1 MVSGRPRPSA
11 APLAA
16 PAKIT
21 ATSTAPTR
29 SAMSL
34 TALIEALSPLRYT
47 VGKPE
52 PESTKPLTSQF
63 TWPPASRCP
72 SAGPCTAGTACT
84 VTALV
89 PSTAGRSKLSNGLRP
104 TAGGPSRS
112 APPGCVHTSGAAR
125 RTPRPPFPPRM
136 RHPQRRGERH
146 LPPLIVEIVRMLVM
160 ADQHHIDG
168 PQRGGGYRRADRLG
182 QVVVFTGLVERRV
195 PPDPT
200 NA

>member
-1 MVSGRPRPSA
+1 MVSGRPRSFAGTLPA
-11 APLAA
+11 R
-16 PAKIT
+16 AKIT

-47 VGKPE
+47 VGKPG
-52 PESTKPLTSQF
+52 PESTKPVTSQF

-104 TAGGPSRS
+104 PGGGAEPLR
-112 APPGCVHTSGAAR
+112 AAR
-125 RTPRPPFPPRM
+125 M
-136 RHPQRRGERH
+136 RQHQRRGERH

-160 ADQHHIDG
+160 ADQHHI
-168 PQRGGGYRRADRLG
+168 
-182 QVVVFTGLVERRV
+182 
-195 PPDPT
+195 
-200 NA
+200 